1 MATLQS
7 EETTIP
13 SSIRLSLGELVRDGG
28 RWISYSLLL
37 ESGGKT
43 LLLED
48 EGEEIGRC
56 LLALSPLDE
65 VERLLRGLGRFLEGG
80 KEFSFEPSEPNFELL
95 FRREELGFS
104 AYCFIDSGN
113 QHWDHA
119 TWDGLGLRMFTT
131 KEHLQRFHA
140 QLDEEHR
147 HALAGRTE
155 R

>member
-13 SSIRLSLGELVRDGG
+13 SSIRLSLGDLVRDGG
-28 RWISYSLLL
+28 RWIAYSLVL

-48 EGEEIGRC
+48 QGGEIGRC
-56 LLALSPLDE
+56 LFALSPLDE
-65 VERLLRGLGRFLEGG
+65 VERLVRGLGRFLESGE
-80 KEFSFEPSEPNFELL
+80 KEFSFEPSEPNFELSV
-95 FRREELGFS
+95 RREELGFS
-104 AYCFIDSGN
+104 AVCFIDSGN

-131 KEHLQRFHA
+131 KEHLSGFLT
-140 QLDEEHR
+140 QLKEEHR
-147 HALAGRTE
+147 HALGRTE